1 MEADNAVDEQP
12 DNVGLFFVIIECY
25 DHSPWSSTRSFGKT
39 SLSKR
44 LEQKHSV
51 SVAEAEAILNENPH
65 IRKVGKGRVKD
76 ENVYAAFGQTTG
88 GRYLIV
94 FYIRKVSGALLPISA
109 RDMDDAEGKYYER
122 QR

>member
-1 MEADNAVDEQP
+1 MVIRKIIWKDQ
-12 DNVGLFFVIIECY
+12 FVE
-25 DHSPWSSTRSFGKT
+25 K
-39 SLSKR
+39 
-44 LEQKHSV
+44 LEKKHSV
-51 SVAEAEAILNENPH
+51 SVAEAEAILNANPH
-65 IRKVGKGRVKD
+65 IRKVSKGQVKD

-109 RDMDDAEGKYYER
+109 RDMDDAERKYYDR